1 MEKIVIYKDRI
12 VFGDNELYPPFE
24 RNVVDNLLGEY
35 RVHNLENIETNYRRE
50 ISIWDN
56 YGIAGYLSDD
66 MKTYTTFA
74 IRTSKDETINNLIN
88 GAFLG
93 KIYIERKLYTDCKWK
108 EDLYFSHVL
117 KKGYFELDTFLIDE
131 IDKVPDKFKD
141 TAIKMSRYFEISYIE
156 PRVKTTKYKL
166 TKVSEPVLAV
176 SDFNFKLAVIQV
188 LMYEKN
194 LLHPKFDIYEFAKE
208 YDKREIDVDDEGYEP
223 IKEVVSWFK
232 RLPIPARLASEI
244 TEIIMDGGDDV
255 YHQIIPLWDGEDDY
269 FDIKKIT
276 SEDLSQFK
284 NLKKMKIMSSKFKD
298 LAKVLNENGIEAEVL

>member
-35 RVHNLENIETNYRRE
+35 RVYNLENI
-50 ISIWDN
+50 DN
-56 YGIAGYLSDD
+56 YGMAGYLSDD
-66 MKTYTTFA
+66 MKTYTTFV
-74 IRTSKDETINNLIN
+74 IRTSKGEIINNLID
-88 GAFLG
+88 GVFVG
-93 KIYIERKLYTDCKWK
+93 KIYVERKLYTDCKWK

-117 KKGYFELDTFLIDE
+117 KKGRFELATFLIDE
-131 IDKVPDKFKD
+131 IDKVPDEFKD

-156 PRVKTTKYKL
+156 PRAKTTKYKL

-232 RLPIPARLASEI
+232 RLQIPARLASEI
-244 TEIIMDGGDDV
+244 TEIIMDGGNDI

-276 SEDLSQFK
+276 SEDLHQFK
-284 NLKKMKIMSSKFKD
+284 NLKKMRIMSSKFRD
-298 LAKVLNENGIEAEVL
+298 LAKVLNENGIEAETL

>member
-24 RNVVDNLLGEY
+24 KNVVDHLLGEY
-35 RVHNLENIETNYRRE
+35 RVHNLENIETNYRRT

-74 IRTSKDETINNLIN
+74 IRTSKEEAINNLIH
-88 GAFLG
+88 GVFLG

-117 KKGYFELDTFLIDE
+117 RKGCFELDTFLIDE
-131 IDKVPDKFKD
+131 IDKVPDEFKD

-156 PRVKTTKYKL
+156 PRAKTTKYKL

-208 YDKREIDVDDEGYEP
+208 YDKREIDIDDEGYAP
-223 IKEVVSWFK
+223 IKEAVNWFK
-232 RLPIPARLASEI
+232 KLQIPARLASEI
-244 TEIIMDGGDDV
+244 TEIIMDGGDGI
-255 YHQIIPLWDGEDDY
+255 YHQIIPFWDGEDDY

-298 LAKVLNENGIEAEVL
+298 LAKVLNENGIEAETL